1 MSTIN
6 NKWATMANNEIE
18 VSRSISKKSAVCKI
32 KLMNVNKMLI
42 LSISIMILFILLLI
56 DLTFVI
62 KLSHLIIQLKPLIE
76 LRAN

>member
-1 MSTIN
+1 
-6 NKWATMANNEIE
+6 
-18 VSRSISKKSAVCKI
+18 
-32 KLMNVNKMLI
+32 MLL